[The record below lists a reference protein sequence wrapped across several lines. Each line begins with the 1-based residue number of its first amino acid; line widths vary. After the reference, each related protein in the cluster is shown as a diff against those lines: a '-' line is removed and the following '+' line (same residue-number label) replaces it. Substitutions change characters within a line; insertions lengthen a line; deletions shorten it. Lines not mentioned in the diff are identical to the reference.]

1 MPRMTRATR
10 KKRFLAVL
18 AAGHSVMT
26 AAEAA
31 GVARQTVYRWRQ
43 EDEAF
48 ARAWDEAIEAGTDR
62 LEDEALRRAFAG
74 SDTLLIFL
82 LKARR
87 PAKYRDTHHVQ
98 HDGGL
103 RVEVVTCLPEP
114 DEDAAD

>member
-1 MPRMTRATR
+1 MARMTQATR
-10 KKRFLAVL
+10 KKRFLTAL

-43 EDEAF
+43 EDETF

-87 PAKYRDTHHVQ
+87 PTKYRDTHHVQ
-98 HDGGL
+98 HDGAV
-103 RVEVVTCLPEP
+103 RIEVVTPLP
-114 DEDAAD
+114 DTDDGDDT